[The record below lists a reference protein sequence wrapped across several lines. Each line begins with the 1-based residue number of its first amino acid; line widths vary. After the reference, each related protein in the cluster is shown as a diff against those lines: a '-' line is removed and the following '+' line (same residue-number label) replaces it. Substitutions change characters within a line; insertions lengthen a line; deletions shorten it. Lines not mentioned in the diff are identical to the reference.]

1 MLTRTVTK
9 GEKHPPSRIEK
20 RIQKQRSQ
28 ESVQA
33 GARSQEEPGSGRRSP
48 APYLVSQLPPVATTP
63 LASPQHPPLQ
73 QQKQQQQQHQAV
85 VVHRFRKSPSSTSSG
100 SLPQPRERPRPQSQ
114 ALPSPPAT
122 PRLEAGSRRLSSEV
136 TQHRDQ
142 APAPAPAKT
151 SVSCQALVVRSRV
164 PEEAPGLK
172 LAAPA
177 PGTSSVHAS
186 SQTDNQVE
194 LLLMMILCSK
204 FIDYLLDN

>member
-73 QQKQQQQQHQAV
+73 QQQQQQQQQAV

-100 SLPQPRERPRPQSQ
+100 SLPQARERPRPQSQ

-142 APAPAPAKT
+142 AAPAKT

-164 PEEAPGLK
+164 TEEAPGLK

-204 FIDYLLDN
+204 FID

>member
-33 GARSQEEPGSGRRSP
+33 GVRSQEEPGSGRRSP

-73 QQKQQQQQHQAV
+73 QQQQQQQAV

-100 SLPQPRERPRPQSQ
+100 SLPQARERPRPQSQ

-142 APAPAPAKT
+142 AAAPAKT

-164 PEEAPGLK
+164 TEEAPGLK

-186 SQTDNQVE
+186 SQTDNEVE
-194 LLLMMILCSK
+194 LLLFDANDDSLFQIH
-204 FIDYLLDN
+204 

>member
-73 QQKQQQQQHQAV
+73 QQQQQQAV

-100 SLPQPRERPRPQSQ
+100 SLPQARERPRPQSQ

-142 APAPAPAKT
+142 AAPAKT

-164 PEEAPGLK
+164 TEEAPGLK

-177 PGTSSVHAS
+177 PGTISVHAS

-194 LLLMMILCSK
+194 LLLLSDANDDSLFQIH
-204 FIDYLLDN
+204 

>member
-28 ESVQA
+28 ESVQDGARSQESVQA
-33 GARSQEEPGSGRRSP
+33 GPRSQEEPGSGRRSP

-73 QQKQQQQQHQAV
+73 QQQQQQQQAV

-122 PRLEAGSRRLSSEV
+122 PRLEAGSRRLSREV

-142 APAPAPAKT
+142 AAAPAKT

-164 PEEAPGLK
+164 TEEAPGLK

-177 PGTSSVHAS
+177 PGTISVHAS

-194 LLLMMILCSK
+194 LLSTL
-204 FIDYLLDN
+204 

>member
-28 ESVQA
+28 DSVQA

-73 QQKQQQQQHQAV
+73 QQQQQQQAV
-85 VVHRFRKSPSSTSSG
+85 VVHRFRKSPSSTSNG
-100 SLPQPRERPRPQSQ
+100 SLPQARERPRPQSQ

-122 PRLEAGSRRLSSEV
+122 PRQEAGTRRLSTLSSEV

-142 APAPAPAKT
+142 AAPAKT

-164 PEEAPGLK
+164 SEEAPGLK

-177 PGTSSVHAS
+177 TISVHAS

-194 LLLMMILCSK
+194 LLLSDANDDSLFQIH
-204 FIDYLLDN
+204 

>member
-73 QQKQQQQQHQAV
+73 QQQQQQQQQAV
-85 VVHRFRKSPSSTSSG
+85 VVHRFRKSPSSTSNG
-100 SLPQPRERPRPQSQ
+100 SLPQARERPRPQSQ

-122 PRLEAGSRRLSSEV
+122 PRQEAGTRRLSTLSSEV

-142 APAPAPAKT
+142 T

-177 PGTSSVHAS
+177 PATISVHAS

-194 LLLMMILCSK
+194 LLLSDANDDSLFQIH
-204 FIDYLLDN
+204 

>member
-73 QQKQQQQQHQAV
+73 QQQQQQQAV

-100 SLPQPRERPRPQSQ
+100 SLPQARERPRPQSQ

-142 APAPAPAKT
+142 AAAPAKT

-164 PEEAPGLK
+164 TEEAPGLK

-194 LLLMMILCSK
+194 LLSTL
-204 FIDYLLDN
+204 

>member
-73 QQKQQQQQHQAV
+73 QQQQQQQQAV
-85 VVHRFRKSPSSTSSG
+85 VVHRFRKSPSSTSNG
-100 SLPQPRERPRPQSQ
+100 SLPQARERPRPQSQ

-122 PRLEAGSRRLSSEV
+122 PRQEAGTRRLSTLSSEV

-142 APAPAPAKT
+142 AAPAKT

-177 PGTSSVHAS
+177 PATISVHAS

-194 LLLMMILCSK
+194 LLLSDANDDSLFQIH
-204 FIDYLLDN
+204 

>member
-73 QQKQQQQQHQAV
+73 QQQQQQAV

-100 SLPQPRERPRPQSQ
+100 SLPQAREWPRPQSQ

-142 APAPAPAKT
+142 APAPAQT

>member
-33 GARSQEEPGSGRRSP
+33 GARSQGEPGSGRRSP

-73 QQKQQQQQHQAV
+73 QQQQQQQAV

-100 SLPQPRERPRPQSQ
+100 SLPQARERPRPQSQ

-142 APAPAPAKT
+142 AAPAKT

-177 PGTSSVHAS
+177 PGTISVHAS

-194 LLLMMILCSK
+194 HLLFDANEDSLFQIH
-204 FIDYLLDN
+204 

>member
-73 QQKQQQQQHQAV
+73 QQQQQQQAV

-100 SLPQPRERPRPQSQ
+100 SLPQARERPRPQSQ

-142 APAPAPAKT
+142 AAAPAKT
-151 SVSCQALVVRSRV
+151 SVSWQALVLRSRV
-164 PEEAPGLK
+164 TEEAPGLK

-194 LLLMMILCSK
+194 LLSTL
-204 FIDYLLDN
+204 